1 MMKTDGATLPSMH
14 NETLS
19 YSDVTRHRTKHRI
32 KKVKCEFIN
41 FLDFNK
47 RNKQSRVRG
56 PPFLWFL
63 LIVYLTA
70 TTTSTRIGAKM
81 ARPTT
86 PTVGT
91 FLAGV
96 AVGIVLIKWVDSIRN
111 SFSRKLDSIDEKK
124 NAISSTS
131 QNRNFVDIVD
141 EPLSID
147 KLILQVETPRAGAI
161 VTFSGVT
168 RDNFEG
174 KEVLHLE

>member
-1 MMKTDGATLPSMH
+1 
-14 NETLS
+14 
-19 YSDVTRHRTKHRI
+19 
-32 KKVKCEFIN
+32 
-41 FLDFNK
+41 
-47 RNKQSRVRG
+47 
-56 PPFLWFL
+56 
-63 LIVYLTA
+63 
-70 TTTSTRIGAKM
+70 M
-81 ARPTT
+81 ARPTA

-111 SFSRKLDSIDEKK
+111 SSSRKLDSIDEKK

-131 QNRNFVDIVD
+131 QNRNFVAIVD